1 MQFTP
6 TDLTNRRSCSTVF
19 IEKKSACKQTYQVQ
33 IHVVQGSTVIKKK
46 CKRYLKLSYRNKEKT
61 MHKNWGMEKETATP
75 LQYSCLAKSMDRG
88 VCQAAGPC
96 GYMTEQR
103 VHEGGGS

>member
-1 MQFTP
+1 
-6 TDLTNRRSCSTVF
+6 
-19 IEKKSACKQTYQVQ
+19 
-33 IHVVQGSTVIKKK
+33 
-46 CKRYLKLSYRNKEKT
+46 

-96 GYMTEQR
+96 GYMTEQC
-103 VHEGGGS
+103 VHEGGGSQVDSKKLVELKKKKNPEGNVQ

>member
-1 MQFTP
+1 
-6 TDLTNRRSCSTVF
+6 
-19 IEKKSACKQTYQVQ
+19 
-33 IHVVQGSTVIKKK
+33 
-46 CKRYLKLSYRNKEKT
+46 
-61 MHKNWGMEKETATP
+61 MHKNRGMEKETATP